1 MSRTALDTELYT
13 LLTTSKG
20 WIVKN
25 PLPVFHCQ
33 TLSEALSFAQK
44 NILQKRKSPFIIS
57 KDETI
62 EIRAQQIVRLIEDLG
77 F

>member
-1 MSRTALDTELYT
+1 MSRTAQDTELYT

-25 PLPVFHCQ
+25 PLPVFNCQ
-33 TLSEALSFAQK
+33 TLSEALTFAQD

-62 EIRAQQIVRLIEDLG
+62 EIRAQQIVRLIADLG

>member
-1 MSRTALDTELYT
+1 MSRTAQDTELYT

-25 PLPVFHCQ
+25 PLPVFHCK
-33 TLSEALSFAQK
+33 TLSEALTFAQD

-62 EIRAQQIVRLIEDLG
+62 EIRAQQIVRLIADLG